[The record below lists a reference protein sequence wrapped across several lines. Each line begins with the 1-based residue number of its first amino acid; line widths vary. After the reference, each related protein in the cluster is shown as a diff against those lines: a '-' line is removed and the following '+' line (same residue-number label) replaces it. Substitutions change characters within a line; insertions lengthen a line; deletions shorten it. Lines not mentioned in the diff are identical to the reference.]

1 MYNKE
6 YGSQLYR
13 SQLNAKITATA
24 HNTPEKIMTNHD
36 LEKLVDTSDEWIR
49 SRTGITQRHVVGE
62 NEASSDISTRIAE
75 TLMEKRGISADEI
88 DVIIVGT
95 VTPDYFTPST
105 AALIQKNIGAT
116 NAWGF
121 DLSAACSGY
130 IYGLETGATFIRS
143 GQYNKVMVI
152 GVDTMTSILDYK
164 DRDTCVI
171 FGDGGG
177 GVILE
182 PTHNDTGILDSILHM
197 DGNGG
202 EYLIVPG
209 GGSRIPATV
218 ESVKSRLHF
227 IKQDGKT
234 VYKFAVRGMA
244 DVSEEILSRNNLSG
258 EDIALFIP
266 HQANKRIIDAAAERC
281 GISSEK
287 VLINIDRYGNTT
299 AGTIPIAMNEAVEN
313 NQIKDGDYILLA
325 SFGAG
330 FTWGSILIKWE
341 TE

>member
-1 MYNKE
+1 M
-6 YGSQLYR
+6 
-13 SQLNAKITATA
+13 NAKITATA

-105 AALIQKNIGAT
+105 AALIQKNISAT

-152 GVDTMTSILDYK
+152 GVDTMTSILDFK

-182 PTHNDTGILDSILHM
+182 PTQNDTGILDSILHM

-202 EYLIVPG
+202 EYHIVPG

-218 ESVKSRLHF
+218 ASVKSRQHF

-234 VYKFAVRGMA
+234 VFKFAVRGMA

>member
-1 MYNKE
+1 M
-6 YGSQLYR
+6 
-13 SQLNAKITATA
+13 NAKITATA

-36 LEKLVDTSDEWIR
+36 LEKLVNTSDKWIR
-49 SRTGITQRHVVGE
+49 SRTGISQRHVVGE

-75 TLMEKRGISADEI
+75 TLIEKRGISADEI

-105 AALIQKNIGAT
+105 AALVQKNIGAT

-130 IYGLETGATFIRS
+130 IYGLETGATFISS

-152 GVDTMTSILDYK
+152 GVDTMTSILDFK

-182 PTHNDTGILDSILHM
+182 PTQNDMGILDSILHM

-218 ESVKSRLHF
+218 ESVKSRQHF

-234 VYKFAVRGMA
+234 VFKFAVRGMA
-244 DVSEEILSRNNLSG
+244 DVSEEILLRNNLSG

-299 AGTIPIAMNEAVEN
+299 AGTIPIAMNEAVEK

>member
-1 MYNKE
+1 M
-6 YGSQLYR
+6 
-13 SQLNAKITATA
+13 NAKITATA

-105 AALIQKNIGAT
+105 AALVQKNIGAS

-152 GVDTMTSILDYK
+152 GVDTMTSILDFK

-182 PTHNDTGILDSILHM
+182 PTQNDTGILDSILHM

-218 ESVKSRLHF
+218 ESVKSRQHF

-234 VYKFAVRGMA
+234 VYKFAIRGMA

-299 AGTIPIAMNEAVEN
+299 AGTIPIAMNEAVEK

>member
-1 MYNKE
+1 M
-6 YGSQLYR
+6 
-13 SQLNAKITATA
+13 NAKITATA

-152 GVDTMTSILDYK
+152 GVDTMTSILDFK

-182 PTHNDTGILDSILHM
+182 PTYNDTGIIDSILHM

-202 EYLIVPG
+202 EYLIIPG

-218 ESVKSRLHF
+218 ESVKSRQHF